1 MHHNI
6 MYNNNTK
13 RICQYKLI
21 KYISTIALTSLQE
34 DNTIKQISTIV
45 DRSDLL
51 KDDYRQGGSGCR
63 SVQIRSAVADACY
76 FL

>member
-1 MHHNI
+1 

-45 DRSDLL
+45 DMFGKKMNLCLSNLNNFCHRYIKIPAKTD
-51 KDDYRQGGSGCR
+51 
-63 SVQIRSAVADACY
+63 IH
-76 FL
+76 

>member
-1 MHHNI
+1 MMHHNI

-13 RICQYKLI
+13 RICLYKLI

-51 KDDYRQGGSGCR
+51 KDDAYK
-63 SVQIRSAVADACY
+63 AL
-76 FL
+76 FF

>member
-1 MHHNI
+1 MMHHNI

-13 RICQYKLI
+13 RICQCKLI

-51 KDDYRQGGSGCR
+51 KDDAYK
-63 SVQIRSAVADACY
+63 AL
-76 FL
+76 FF

>member
-1 MHHNI
+1 MMHQCVI
-6 MYNNNTK
+6 YNNNTE

-45 DRSDLL
+45 DKQD
-51 KDDYRQGGSGCR
+51 K
-63 SVQIRSAVADACY
+63 SVWILVE
-76 FL
+76 

>member
-21 KYISTIALTSLQE
+21 KYISTIVLTGLQE

-45 DRSDLL
+45 DKQD
-51 KDDYRQGGSGCR
+51 K
-63 SVQIRSAVADACY
+63 SVWILVE
-76 FL
+76 

>member
-1 MHHNI
+1 MHNNI

-45 DRSDLL
+45 DILL
-51 KDDYRQGGSGCR
+51 RIVTY
-63 SVQIRSAVADACY
+63 SVE
-76 FL
+76 

>member
-1 MHHNI
+1 MHHK
-6 MYNNNTK
+6 YNNNTI

-21 KYISTIALTSLQE
+21 NYISTIVLTGLQE

-51 KDDYRQGGSGCR
+51 KDDAYK
-63 SVQIRSAVADACY
+63 AL
-76 FL
+76 FF

>member
-1 MHHNI
+1 MHQCVI
-6 MYNNNTK
+6 YNNNTE

-45 DRSDLL
+45 DILL
-51 KDDYRQGGSGCR
+51 RIVTY
-63 SVQIRSAVADACY
+63 SVE
-76 FL
+76 

>member
-6 MYNNNTK
+6 IYNNDTK
-13 RICQYKLI
+13 RIYQYRLI

-45 DRSDLL
+45 DKQD
-51 KDDYRQGGSGCR
+51 K
-63 SVQIRSAVADACY
+63 SVWILVE
-76 FL
+76 

>member
-6 MYNNNTK
+6 IYNDNIK

-21 KYISTIALTSLQE
+21 KYISTIALTGLQE
-34 DNTIKQISTIV
+34 DNTMKQISTIV

-51 KDDYRQGGSGCR
+51 KDDAYK
-63 SVQIRSAVADACY
+63 AL
-76 FL
+76 FF